1 MKDIYDIAYD
11 LYYQKRYTET
21 IKLLESSKKKSEK
34 DTGLMIILGG
44 CYIKLGHFSDAV
56 KVFLKA
62 KEIKPNDSAILY
74 NLGYSMICMGRLN
87 DGFTYLK
94 ECLKYNPPKEIVKM
108 ANNMIKSEKEFKEK
122 CEDKSF
128 LTLKEDFDL
137 HDKFMEAR
145 DYLYSNNY
153 KKAILL
159 YEEILKKNPNHAAS
173 IQNIG
178 LCYLNDGKM
187 KESIPYFEKAHQL
200 DKADFL
206 SLVNLFYA
214 YSKLGEKD
222 KADYYIESIMK
233 EIKNP
238 LFRDI
243 TRIIAIFI
251 DSGKYLEAEE
261 LIKRFSNDE
270 TQMIFLKGVLNAKQK
285 NYLGALK
292 NFQVI
297 MGEFV
302 MAKKYCEKVKEIMS
316 KKINDFNFDPMIFHW
331 DIDVI

>member
-1 MKDIYDIAYD
+1 MKDLYDIAYD
-11 LYYQKRYTET
+11 LYYQKRYTEA
-21 IKLLESSKKKSEK
+21 IKLLEPSIWNKKR
-34 DTGLMIILGG
+34 DTDLLIILGG
-44 CYIKLGHFSDAV
+44 CYIRLGHFTEST

-62 KEIKPNDSAILY
+62 REIKPDDSAILY

-87 DGFTYLK
+87 DGFTYLR

-108 ANNMIKSEKEFKEK
+108 ANNMLKSEKEFKEK

-128 LTLKEDFDL
+128 LTLKEDFAL
-137 HDKFMEAR
+137 HDKFMKAR

-153 KKAILL
+153 TKAILL

-178 LCYLNDGKM
+178 LCYLNDGKI

-206 SLVNLFYA
+206 SPVNLFYA
-214 YSKLGEKD
+214 YYKLGEKD
-222 KADYYIESIMK
+222 KADSYVENLMK

-251 DSGKYLEAEE
+251 DTGKYLEAEE
-261 LIKRFSNDE
+261 LIKCFSNDE

-297 MGEFV
+297 MEEFV

-316 KKINDFNFDPMIFHW
+316 KKINDFDFDPLVVHW
-331 DIDVI
+331 DVDTL